1 MLILVYKMY
10 LLTGSVLMK
19 KLGYTLAELLI
30 TLGIIGGIS
39 ALIIPAI
46 VSSMPDEN
54 KTMYLK
60 TYDTL
65 SETIQALASNS
76 QIYPVCDENNN
87 INCVEH
93 PLLNSHLPLVSP
105 LKDDARYSNKVKLC
119 NLLALGFGVSTG
131 NTACSTSTYN
141 YADSTFRNSLSFTTT
156 NGMQW
161 RVVPQEYDVSN
172 NRANFQTDIYVDIN
186 GNKGDNCMYSNNCK
200 KPDRFKFMVA
210 ANGEVVPADPMG
222 RRYIATRKSLLKKN
236 YSIADATIWNSLD
249 NYKSGLRSFSY
260 SSCAG
265 VAVDNDPLGNLFDPP
280 VSFDNDPERCKTP
293 AAINGKPVVRTDGY
307 VYNLKMTNVA
317 GVFSEWYNSD
327 AGSCTNYSNQKHW
340 MWNPDTERFEL
351 LSGVTQV
358 FNANSL
364 ANNEVYQRLKDKS
377 SSPIS
382 YNGIE
387 FKIPEFD
394 GTGALGEDGSY
405 LSSKPDIRRPK

>member
-1 MLILVYKMY
+1 MY

-131 NTACSTSTYN
+131 NTACSTSAYN

-161 RVVPQEYDVSN
+161 RVMQQEYDVSN

-265 VAVDNDPLGNLFDPP
+265 VSGGNTLDDIFDPP
-280 VSFDNDPERCKTP
+280 VPFVNDPERCKTP

-307 VYNLKMTNVA
+307 VYNLRKTSIA
-317 GVFSEWYNSD
+317 GVFAEWYNSD
-327 AGSCTNYSNQKHW
+327 AGSCTDYSNQKHW

-358 FNANSL
+358 FNANLL

-394 GTGALGEDGSY
+394 GRGALGEDGSY
-405 LSSKPDIRRPK
+405 LSSTPDIRRPK

>member
-1 MLILVYKMY
+1 MY

>member
-76 QIYPVCDENNN
+76 QIYPVCDENND

-131 NTACSTSTYN
+131 NTACSTSAYN

-161 RVVPQEYDVSN
+161 RVMQQEYDVSN

-265 VAVDNDPLGNLFDPP
+265 VSGGNTLDDFFEQS

-307 VYNLKMTNVA
+307 VYNLRKTGTA
-317 GVFSEWYNSD
+317 GVFVEWYNSD
-327 AGSCTNYSNQKHW
+327 AGSCTDYSNQKKW
-340 MWNPDTERFEL
+340 MWNPDTERFERY
-351 LSGVTQV
+351 
-358 FNANSL
+358 
-364 ANNEVYQRLKDKS
+364 NNEVYQRLKDKS

-382 YNGIE
+382 YHGLE

-394 GTGALGEDGSY
+394 NRGALGEDGSY

>member
-1 MLILVYKMY
+1 MY

-161 RVVPQEYDVSN
+161 RVMPQEYDVSN

>member
-1 MLILVYKMY
+1 MY

-131 NTACSTSTYN
+131 NTACSTSAYN

-161 RVVPQEYDVSN
+161 RVMPQEYDVSN

-265 VAVDNDPLGNLFDPP
+265 VAEEKDPLDDFFEPS

-394 GTGALGEDGSY
+394 GRGALGEDGSY
-405 LSSKPDIRRPK
+405 LSSNPDIRRPK